1 MKKLNAAVLAIQP
14 SATLAIASQA
24 RQLTA
29 RGEKVCNFTVGEPDF
44 DTPEFIKDSC
54 VDALRKGQT
63 KYTAINGIPRLCE
76 LIAAKLKRD
85 NGLDY
90 RPSQIVV
97 SCGAKHSLALVF
109 QTLLNPDDEVL
120 VPSPYWLSY
129 PEMIRVA
136 GGKPVFMRATRE
148 NDFKVGPADIAR
160 AVTPRTV
167 ALLINSPS
175 NPTGT
180 MYTPEELRALGEEA
194 LKHGLTIVAD
204 EIYEKLVF
212 GGNRFASMAAFSPE
226 LYANTVTINGFSKAY
241 AMTGWRLGYTA
252 APAPFIAAMGAL
264 QSHCA
269 SAPTTFAQCGA
280 ITALEQGEA
289 SIARMVRAFDERRQ
303 CIYRLV
309 SAIPGVKCP
318 KPTGAF
324 YIFPDISSFGL
335 DSVTFAKRLLEEQK
349 VAVVPGAAFD
359 ADACIRFSYAC
370 SIAEIEDGMA
380 RFRTFCAGLQLKGP
394 QAAT

>member
-1 MKKLNAAVLAIQP
+1 MKPLNTTILAIQP
-14 SATLAIASQA
+14 SATLAIASLA
-24 RQLTA
+24 RQLA
-29 RGEKVCNFTVGEPDF
+29 AQGEKICNFTVGEPDF
-44 DTPEFIKDSC
+44 DTPELIKDAC

-63 KYTAINGIPRLCE
+63 KYTPINGIPKLCE
-76 LIAAKLKRD
+76 AIAAKLQRD
-85 NGLDY
+85 NGLAY
-90 RPSQIVV
+90 KPAQIVV

-109 QTLLNPDDEVL
+109 QTLLNPGDEVL
-120 VPSPYWLSY
+120 VPSPFWLSY
-129 PEMIRVA
+129 PEMSRVS
-136 GGKPVFMRATRE
+136 GCQPVYLRAKRDQ
-148 NDFKVGPADIAR
+148 DFKITPADIAK

-167 ALLINSPS
+167 ALLVNSPS

-180 MYTPEELRALGEEA
+180 MYTPSELRALGEEA
-194 LKHGLTIVAD
+194 LRYGLAIVAD

-212 GGNRFASMAAFSPE
+212 EGNRFASMASFSPE
-226 LYANTVTINGFSKAY
+226 LYNNTITINGFSKSY

-252 APAPFIAAMGAL
+252 ASEAFVRAMGSL

-280 ITALEQGEA
+280 IAALEQGEA
-289 SIARMVRAFDERRQ
+289 SITEMVKAFDERRRR
-303 CIYRLV
+303 IYALM

-324 YIFPDISSFGL
+324 YVFPDISSFGL
-335 DSVTFAKRLLEEQK
+335 DSVAFARRLLAEQK

-370 SIAEIEDGMA
+370 SLQEIETGMA
-380 RFRTFCAGLQLKGP
+380 RFRAFCESLR
-394 QAAT
+394 

>member
-1 MKKLNAAVLAIQP
+1 MKKLNAAILAIQP
-14 SATLAIASQA
+14 SATLAIASLA
-24 RQLTA
+24 KQLA
-29 RGEKVCNFTVGEPDF
+29 AQGEKVCNFTVGEPDF
-44 DTPEFIKDSC
+44 DTPELIKDAC

-63 KYTAINGIPRLCE
+63 KYTPINGIPKLCE

-90 RPSQIVV
+90 KPSQVVV

-109 QTLLNPDDEVL
+109 QTLLNPGDEVL
-120 VPSPYWLSY
+120 VPSPFWLSY

-136 GGKPVFMRATRE
+136 GGKPVYLRAKRE
-148 NDFKVGPADIAR
+148 NDFKITPADIAK

-167 ALLINSPS
+167 ALLVNSPS

-180 MYTPEELRALGEEA
+180 MYTPAELRALGEEA
-194 LKHGLTIVAD
+194 LRHDLTIVAD

-212 GGNRFASMAAFSPE
+212 EGNSFASMASFSPAF
-226 LYANTVTINGFSKAY
+226 YNNTITINGFSKSY

-252 APAPFIAAMGAL
+252 APAAFIQAMGAL

-280 ITALEQGEA
+280 IAALEKGEG
-289 SIARMVRAFDERRQ
+289 SIATMVKAFDERRQ
-303 CIYRLV
+303 RIYALM

-324 YIFPDISSFGL
+324 YVFPDISSFGL
-335 DSVTFAKRLLEEQK
+335 DSVAFAKRLLAEQK

-370 SIAEIEDGMA
+370 SRAEIEDGMA
-380 RFRTFCAGLQLKGP
+380 RFAAFCQSLKK
-394 QAAT
+394 

>member
-1 MKKLNAAVLAIQP
+1 MKPLNRSVTAIQP
-14 SATLAIASQA
+14 SATLAIGALA
-24 RQLTA
+24 KQLA
-29 RGEKVCNFTVGEPDF
+29 AQGHKVCNFTVGEPDF
-44 DTPEFIKDSC
+44 DTPDFIKDAC

-63 KYTAINGIPRLCE
+63 KYTAINGIPKLCD
-76 LIAAKLKRD
+76 LIAAKLQRE
-85 NGLDY
+85 NGVEY
-90 RPSQIVV
+90 KPSQIIV
-97 SCGAKHSLALVF
+97 SCGAKHSLALIF
-109 QTLLNPDDEVL
+109 QTLLNPGDEVL
-120 VPSPYWLSY
+120 IPSPYWLSY
-129 PEMIRVA
+129 PEMVRVA
-136 GGKPVFMRATRE
+136 GGKPVFIRARRE
-148 NDFKVGPADIAR
+148 NDFKITPSDISS

-180 MYTPEELRALGEEA
+180 MYTPAELRALGEKA
-194 LKHGLTIVAD
+194 LEFGLTIVAD

-212 GGNRFASMAAFSPE
+212 EGNQFASMASFSPE
-226 LYANTVTINGFSKAY
+226 LYNNTITVNGFSKAY

-252 APAPFIAAMGAL
+252 APAEFIQAMGAL

-280 ITALEQGEA
+280 ITALEKGEE
-289 SIARMVRAFDERRQ
+289 SIALMVKAFDERRQ
-303 CIYRLV
+303 RIFALM

-324 YIFPDISSFGL
+324 YVFPDISSFGL

-359 ADACIRFSYAC
+359 ADNCVRFSYAC
-370 SIAEIEDGMA
+370 SIAEIETGMD
-380 RFRTFCAGLQLKGP
+380 RFAKFCASLKK
-394 QAAT
+394 